1 MKERCIQ
8 AVERAAGRE
17 ITQREAQ
24 GIEDRMSKHMRLNA
38 RRAPEDW
45 RKLSEQQRMAVAA
58 QGSIDEMLFEAGL
71 QKYRLERQIEV
82 HDKLTR
88 ETGQWEGGRLDA
100 LKRLTVSVTDGKG
113 SFRSIETLATS
124 IRTDA
129 LRQLGD
135 VFESLDP
142 RMWGMFENK
151 EGVTAFTRA
160 LYGKTEGV
168 DPKIV
173 KAAEAWKKVA
183 EDLRGQFNSAGGKIG
198 KLADWVMPQNHS
210 QLKVAKAGADQ
221 WVADTMPKL
230 DRQKYVNDDGTLM
243 TDKQVEGFLREAWK
257 SIATNGMNDI
267 EPGQQGVAMQAN
279 RRAAHREIHFKGP
292 EDAMA
297 YGAQYSD
304 KALLETMVDHVSGL
318 GRDIAAVETFG
329 PNPAQ
334 TFAFFR
340 DTGLKEAANTDPAH
354 IGRYE
359 QQAVKIT
366 NLWNFLNG
374 ERPPVASEWLARGF
388 DATRNWLV
396 STRLGGAVLSSIS
409 DEGTIAVTARVNNL
423 PYMQVFRN
431 ELAGMNLANK
441 EELRQARRAGLAM
454 DTMIGDLNRWGQDT
468 LGSTLPAKL
477 AHATLRASGLN
488 AITDV
493 RRRAFGA
500 TMMDSIGH
508 LTRDTATLAHLDEH
522 DNRILLSKGVT
533 EDDWQ
538 VWRAA
543 TPEQWGNTNHT
554 VLTPDAIYKVPDAA
568 IEHLIPDLAL
578 RGEPGT
584 EAYKLAAQKIR
595 RDAALKLIGAVAEEV
610 DMAVVSPK
618 ALEREMVG
626 GGLVR
631 GTWKGELTRSVF
643 LFKTTPLAVVMR
655 HWSRGLA
662 QDTNAGKAAY
672 IGSLIAS
679 TTLLGAFTMQIK
691 ELIAGR
697 DPKNMNPVAGDFGVR
712 NWVQAFLQGG
722 SFGLYGDFLFS
733 GTTRHETS
741 PTAAFL
747 GPVISGFEE
756 MFNLTQGN
764 LVQMAQGKKTNAGAE
779 LVRFAKSNIP
789 MANLWYTKAAL
800 DHLVVHNLQELM
812 SPGYLATMERKARRT
827 SGTSYYWAPG
837 DATPDRGPDMG
848 RAIGQ

>member
-1 MKERCIQ
+1 MRERCIA
-8 AVERAAGRE
+8 AVEKAAGRE

-24 GIEDRMSKHMRLNA
+24 GLEERISKHMRLNA
-38 RRAPEDW
+38 RRDPEAW

-58 QGSIDEMLFEAGL
+58 QNSIDEMLFEAGL

-88 ETGQWEGGRLDA
+88 VTGQWEGGRLDA
-100 LKRLTVSVTDGKG
+100 LKRLIASVTDGKG

-129 LRQLGD
+129 LRQLTD
-135 VFESLDP
+135 VFEALDP
-142 RMWGMFENK
+142 RMWGLFEN
-151 EGVTAFTRA
+151 EAGVTAFTRA
-160 LYGKTEGV
+160 LYGKTEGI

-173 KAAEAWKKVA
+173 KAAEAWKTVA
-183 EDLRGQFNSAGGKIG
+183 EDLRGQFNAAGGKIG

-210 QLKVAKAGADQ
+210 QMKVAKAGADQ

-230 DRQKYVNDDGTLM
+230 DRRRYVNDDGTLF
-243 TDKQVEGFLREAWK
+243 TDKQMEGFLREAWK
-257 SIATNGMNDI
+257 SIATNGMDAI
-267 EPGQQGVAMQAN
+267 EPGQNGVAMQAN

-292 EDAMA
+292 EEAMA
-297 YGAQYSD
+297 YNAAYAD

-334 TFAFFR
+334 TFGYFR
-340 DTGLKEAANTDPAH
+340 DLGLKEAANTDPTH

-359 QQAVKIT
+359 QQAVKLT

-374 ERPPVASEWLARGF
+374 ERPPVANEWIARGF
-388 DATRNWLV
+388 DGLRNWLV

-409 DEGTIAVTARVNNL
+409 DEGTIAVTARANGL
-423 PYMQVFRN
+423 SYMQVFAN
-431 ELAGMNLANK
+431 ELRGMNLANK

-454 DTMIGDLNRWGQDT
+454 ETMIGDLNRWGQDT
-468 LGSTLPAKL
+468 LGSTIPAKL

-488 AITDV
+488 AISDV

-508 LTRDTATLAHLDEH
+508 LTREVDSLAKLEAD
-522 DNRILLSKGVT
+522 DNRILLSKGIT

-554 VLTPDAIYKVPDAA
+554 VLTPDAIYRVPDAA

-578 RGEPGT
+578 RADTGS
-584 EAYKLAAQKIR
+584 EAYRLATQKIR

-626 GGLVR
+626 GGLQR
-631 GTWKGELTRSVF
+631 GTWKGELARSVF

-655 HWSRGLA
+655 HWARGLA

-672 IGSLIAS
+672 IGSMIAI

-691 ELIAGR
+691 ELVAGR
-697 DPKNMNPVAGDFGVR
+697 DPRNLNPFEGDFGAR

-756 MFNLTQGN
+756 FFNLTQGN
-764 LVQMAQGKKTNAGAE
+764 LVQLAQGKTTNAGAE
-779 LVRFAKSNIP
+779 AVRFVKGNIP
-789 MANLWYTKAAL
+789 LANLWYTKAAL
-800 DHLVVHNLQELM
+800 DHLVVHNMQEMM
-812 SPGYLATMERKARRT
+812 SPGYLATMERKARRQF
-827 SGTSYYWAPG
+827 GQSYFWSPG
-837 DATPDRGPDMG
+837 EAVPERGPDFG
-848 RAIGQ
+848 KAIGQ